1 MTIRDF
7 ILAALAV
14 GTLFIQSC
22 SRDGETDFRKLNAR
36 AAKEYLEPVRPGVP
50 GGQPFW
56 NIYANKFTFSPS
68 FDFPEAEGAV
78 KYRFDL
84 WWLEDQVWREYNL
97 PVPEERPSAAEQLD
111 RYKSLGNPSI
121 TFLAGSPKADLGK
134 VWGEMTVGYYGLVVT
149 AINAD
154 GKDIAPV
161 GTWEF
166 LRDFQFEG
174 PYPEASRSY
183 FDAALM
189 ALLFNHRH
197 HFVQMV
203 RDWKEG
209 EPFQTDRIYMSK
221 HIGSVAESEA
231 LMSKYIPSYKEE
243 CLENA
248 RKAADLLIS
257 LAPKEG
263 KLAHIPPTYYGPAF
277 GDMLEQTMT
286 FDPIYAMRGYLAVYD
301 ATGDRKYLDEAV
313 EMMRTYDRLIDD
325 KGFVPKKIY
334 IATGEGVNQSG
345 ALSGDLL
352 LMIQKLRNKYGIN
365 GFESLTGRCEA
376 WMRDNAIKEFNM
388 SAQYEDVSVDQHPYQ
403 NLTNMTA
410 GYYARYLLQKDDV
423 SNEEIETSKDLLH
436 FVEDQFIHWKLP
448 RNSDGMFF
456 CLTPGV
462 YEQYACKITIDA
474 SNDCYSEAA
483 LSYYEKTGDELFYQK
498 AKALMNTVVNSQS
511 CDGEIGT
518 MMGLF
523 YHGES
528 GSFWINCSV
537 HSIEALLR
545 LAALDDSRSGRK

>member
-1 MTIRDF
+1 MTIRNF
-7 ILAALAV
+7 ALAALAV
-14 GTLFIQSC
+14 GALFFQSC
-22 SRDGETDFRKLNAR
+22 KRDCGPDFKKLNAQ

-56 NIYANKFTFSPS
+56 NVYANKFTFAPA
-68 FDFPEAEGAV
+68 FDFPEAEGAA

-84 WWLEDQVWREYNL
+84 WWMEDQVWREYNL
-97 PVPEERPSAAEQLD
+97 PALEERPSPAGQLQ
-111 RYKSLGNPSI
+111 KFLSAGQPAVS
-121 TFLAGSPKADLGK
+121 FLAESPKADLGK
-134 VWGEMTVGYYGLVVT
+134 VWGKMPVGYYGLVVT
-149 AINAD
+149 AVD
-154 GKDIAPV
+154 PSGKDIAPV
-161 GTWEF
+161 GTWDF
-166 LRDFQFEG
+166 FRDYPFEG
-174 PYPEASRSY
+174 PYPEACRSY
-183 FDAALM
+183 RDAALM
-189 ALLFNHRH
+189 ALLYNHRH

-209 EPFQTDRIYMSK
+209 EPFRTDRIYLSK

-231 LMSKYIPSYKEE
+231 LMSRYIPSYREE

-248 RKAADLLIS
+248 RKAADLLIAC
-257 LAPKEG
+257 APPEG
-263 KLAHIPPTYYGPAF
+263 AVLAHIPPTYYGSSF

-286 FDPIYAMRGYLAVYD
+286 FDPIYAMRGFLAVYD
-301 ATGDRKYLDEAV
+301 ATGDEKYLNEAV

-334 IATGEGVNQSG
+334 IATGEGVNQQG

-352 LMIQKLRNKYGIN
+352 LMIQKLRNNYGITE
-365 GFESLTGRCEA
+365 FVSLAGRCES
-376 WMRDNAIKEFNM
+376 WMTENAVKEFNM
-388 SAQYEDVSVDQHPYQ
+388 STQYEDVSVDQRPYQ

-410 GYYARYLLQKDDV
+410 GYYARYLMQKDNP
-423 SNEEIETSKDLLH
+423 SKEETALARDLLH
-436 FVEDQFIHWKLP
+436 FAEDQFIHWKLP
-448 RNSDGMFF
+448 RNNNGMFF

-498 AKALMNTVVNSQS
+498 ARALMNTVVNSQS
-511 CDGEIGT
+511 CGGEIGT

-523 YHGES
+523 YPGES
-528 GSFWINCSV
+528 GSYWFNCAV

-545 LAALDDSRSGRK
+545 FEEYE